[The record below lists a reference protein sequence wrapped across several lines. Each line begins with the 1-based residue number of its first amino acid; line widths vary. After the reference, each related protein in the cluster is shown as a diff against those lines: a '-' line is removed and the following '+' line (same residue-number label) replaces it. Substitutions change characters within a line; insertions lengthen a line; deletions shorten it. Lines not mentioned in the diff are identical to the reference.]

1 MRYLVRK
8 LLKNN
13 LIIIAVISKIN
24 VLKIGYFFKFF
35 FEIYF
40 KNFIISNVYSTSG
53 KCISFLPLKTEKT
66 EVS

>member
-13 LIIIAVISKIN
+13 LIIIAVISKLN

-40 KNFIISNVYSTSG
+40 KNFIILMYIAPPVNVFKFYH
-53 KCISFLPLKTEKT
+53 
-66 EVS
+66 